1 MEGFECQTEMITSS
15 IQLVSELLTDAFN
28 QFITCVRQVHPIA
41 RYDEQVSHNAFQIT
55 SGSAALNNRVALKKK
70 SLPDSNRFHFD

>member
-1 MEGFECQTEMITSS
+1 MTSWRALSAEIIKSS

-28 QFITCVRQVHPIA
+28 QFITCLRQVHPNA

-55 SGSAALNNRVALKKK
+55 SGSAALNCKQQGGFKKEII
-70 SLPDSNRFHFD
+70 S